1 MVMTI
6 ATNCSN
12 TRSCIS
18 FWERFGDP
26 PRIMLRRTSSSP
38 RATAPPAMGRMIV
51 LRNEAIAVHNTA
63 QDRPPSPASGPAKVP
78 RSGFLSN
85 NIRRLAWHPPSAFS
99 APARCNVRQRRYF
112 YLVVMDAFYAFL
124 ADDGWAIASHI
135 ALSTLM
141 ALFPFLIVLA
151 SLAGFFGSKELA
163 DQAVGLLLQ
172 IWPKQVADSLSGEIH
187 DVLTTSRGDILTI
200 GAMLAVYFA
209 SNGVEALRVAL
220 NRAYSVVE
228 PRRWY
233 WLRLESIGYTLVAAI
248 TALAMAF
255 LIVLGP
261 LIIEAARRNI
271 PLIVETT
278 EKLLSVSRYGV
289 TITAL
294 IIALSILHAW
304 LPAGRRGFLQILPG
318 IVFTFV
324 ASLVSGLV
332 FGQYLARFANNYV
345 TMYAG
350 LASVIIALVFL
361 YFIAAIFVY
370 GGELNAA
377 IIKSRLPHG
386 VSLQAAQSLKPL
398 DSQA

>member
-1 MVMTI
+1 
-6 ATNCSN
+6 
-12 TRSCIS
+12 
-18 FWERFGDP
+18 
-26 PRIMLRRTSSSP
+26 
-38 RATAPPAMGRMIV
+38 
-51 LRNEAIAVHNTA
+51 
-63 QDRPPSPASGPAKVP
+63 
-78 RSGFLSN
+78 
-85 NIRRLAWHPPSAFS
+85 
-99 APARCNVRQRRYF
+99 VRQLRYV
-112 YLVVMDAFYAFL
+112 YLIVMDAFYTFL

-141 ALFPFLIVLA
+141 ALFPFLIVLT

-163 DQAVGLLLQ
+163 DQAAGLLLQ
-172 IWPKQVADSLSGEIH
+172 VWPKQVADALSGEIH
-187 DVLTTSRGDILTI
+187 DVLTTTRGDILTI
-200 GAMLAVYFA
+200 GAVLAVYFA

-228 PRRWY
+228 LRRWY
-233 WLRLESIGYTLVAAI
+233 WLRLESIGYTLIAAF
-248 TALAMAF
+248 TSLAMAF

-261 LIIEAARRNI
+261 LIIEAVRRHI
-271 PLIVETT
+271 PLVVESN
-278 EKLLSVSRYGV
+278 EQFLNLSRYGI
-289 TITAL
+289 TIAAL
-294 IIALSILHAW
+294 VIALFILHAL

-318 IVFTFV
+318 IIFTMV
-324 ASLVSGLV
+324 ASLISGIV

-386 VSLQAAQSLKPL
+386 VTLQAAQSLKP
-398 DSQA
+398 AETRA

>member
-1 MVMTI
+1 
-6 ATNCSN
+6 
-12 TRSCIS
+12 
-18 FWERFGDP
+18 
-26 PRIMLRRTSSSP
+26 
-38 RATAPPAMGRMIV
+38 
-51 LRNEAIAVHNTA
+51 
-63 QDRPPSPASGPAKVP
+63 
-78 RSGFLSN
+78 
-85 NIRRLAWHPPSAFS
+85 
-99 APARCNVRQRRYF
+99 VRQIHYVF
-112 YLVVMDAFYAFL
+112 HVVIDAFYTFL

-141 ALFPFLIVLA
+141 ALFPFLIVLT

-163 DQAVGLLLQ
+163 DQAVGLMLQ
-172 IWPKQVADSLSGEIH
+172 VWPKQVADSLAGEIH

-200 GAMLAVYFA
+200 GAVLAVYFA

-220 NRAYSVVE
+220 NRAYSMIE

-233 WLRLESIGYTLVAAI
+233 WLRLESIGYTLIAAI

-261 LIIEAARRNI
+261 LMLEAARRHI
-271 PLIVETT
+271 PLIVENNEQFLNVVRYSITST
-278 EKLLSVSRYGV
+278 AMIVALL
-289 TITAL
+289 
-294 IIALSILHAW
+294 ILHAW

-318 IVFTFV
+318 IIFTLV
-324 ASLVSGLV
+324 ASLVSGIV

-377 IIKSRLPHG
+377 IIKSQLPHG
-386 VSLQAAQSLKPL
+386 VSLQAAQSLKPA

>member
-1 MVMTI
+1 
-6 ATNCSN
+6 
-12 TRSCIS
+12 
-18 FWERFGDP
+18 
-26 PRIMLRRTSSSP
+26 
-38 RATAPPAMGRMIV
+38 
-51 LRNEAIAVHNTA
+51 
-63 QDRPPSPASGPAKVP
+63 
-78 RSGFLSN
+78 
-85 NIRRLAWHPPSAFS
+85 
-99 APARCNVRQRRYF
+99 VRQLRYA
-112 YLVVMDAFYAFL
+112 YHVVMDAFYTFL

-141 ALFPFLIVLA
+141 ALFPFLIVLT

-163 DQAVGLLLQ
+163 DQAVSLLLQ
-172 IWPKQVADSLSGEIH
+172 VWPKQVADSLSGEIH
-187 DVLTTSRGDILTI
+187 DVLTTTRGDILTI
-200 GAMLAVYFA
+200 GAVLAVYFA

-220 NRAYSVVE
+220 NRAYSVIE

-261 LIIEAARRNI
+261 LFIEAARRHI
-271 PLIVETT
+271 PFFVESN
-278 EKLLSVSRYGV
+278 ESILNFARYGI

-294 IIALSILHAW
+294 VVALVILHAW
-304 LPAGRRGFLQILPG
+304 LPAGRRRFLHILPG
-318 IVFTFV
+318 IIFTMI
-324 ASLVSGLV
+324 ASLISGVV

-350 LASVIIALVFL
+350 LASVVIALVFL

-377 IIKSRLPHG
+377 IIKSHVPHD
-386 VSLQAAQSLKPL
+386 VSLHAAQSLRRA

>member
-1 MVMTI
+1 M
-6 ATNCSN
+6 
-12 TRSCIS
+12 R
-18 FWERFGDP
+18 
-26 PRIMLRRTSSSP
+26 
-38 RATAPPAMGRMIV
+38 
-51 LRNEAIAVHNTA
+51 
-63 QDRPPSPASGPAKVP
+63 Q
-78 RSGFLSN
+78 
-85 NIRRLAWHPPSAFS
+85 IRYL
-99 APARCNVRQRRYF
+99 
-112 YLVVMDAFYAFL
+112 YLVVMDAFYTFL

-141 ALFPFLIVLA
+141 ALFPFLIVLT

-163 DQAVGLLLQ
+163 DQAAGLMLQ
-172 IWPKQVADSLSGEIH
+172 VWPKQVADSISGEVH
-187 DVLTTSRGDILTI
+187 DVLTTTRTDVLTI
-200 GAMLAVYFA
+200 GAALSLYFA

-220 NRAYSVVE
+220 NRAYAVME
-228 PRRWY
+228 MRRWY
-233 WLRLESIGYTLVAAI
+233 WLRLESIGYTLVAAF

-261 LIIEAARRNI
+261 LLIAAARRHI
-271 PLIVETT
+271 PLIVESNESILTW
-278 EKLLSVSRYGV
+278 VRYGI
-289 TITAL
+289 TIGAL
-294 IIALSILHAW
+294 IVALFILHAW

-318 IVFTFV
+318 IVFTMV
-324 ASLVSGLV
+324 ASLISGIV

-386 VSLQAAQSLKPL
+386 VSLQAAQSL
-398 DSQA
+398 AHAETRA